1 MLTEKPMK
9 MKRGNY
15 VQILGTGAGDY
26 HLSSGLPPG
35 CPLDGNIGKAWQ
47 RGGKDIRHSSAM
59 FITPNI
65 LVELGEG
72 TAGQLTACGIPAE
85 RIRHLVVSHGHY
97 DHFYPAKALDFADK
111 LSVPLRIHGN
121 GMIRDALDFAATYR
135 WDDAA
140 KEFVVQER
148 RRNYRVKTVT
158 LNKTFALGKVKVTPV
173 LSSHFI
179 DKVYGILEQQAL
191 NFVFE
196 RGGKTLFYNLDSNW
210 LLPQTLE
217 FLSKYRFDIAIFDAT
232 WCDLT
237 IDIKNTGHHN
247 FPMLEKT
254 LTQFRDRGMLKDKAR
269 IVYSHLSTDTVPP
282 HEETAA
288 RLAQQ
293 GVTLAYDGLALEF

>member
-26 HLSSGLPPG
+26 HLPAGLQPG
-35 CPLDGNIGKAWQ
+35 YPMDGNTGKAWQ
-47 RGGKDIRHSSAM
+47 RGGKDIRHSPAM
-59 FITPNI
+59 FISPNI
-65 LVELGEG
+65 LVELGDG
-72 TAGQLTACGIPAE
+72 TAEQLTACGIPCE
-85 RIRHLVVSHGHY
+85 RIRYLVVSHGHY
-97 DHFYPAKALDFADK
+97 DHFYPGKVLDFVDK
-111 LSVPLRIHGN
+111 LSSPLRIHGN

-135 WDDAA
+135 WDDAN
-140 KEFVVQER
+140 KEFVVHER

-158 LNKTFALGKVKVTPV
+158 LAKTFALGKVKVTPV

-179 DKVYGILEQQAL
+179 NRDYGILEQQAL

-210 LLPQTLE
+210 LLPGTLE
-217 FLSKYRFDIAIFDAT
+217 FLAKYRFDIAILDAT

-237 IDIKNTGHHN
+237 VDIKNTGHHN
-247 FPMLEKT
+247 FQMLEKT
-254 LTQFRDRGMLKDKAR
+254 LSQFRERGMLKDNA
-269 IVYSHLSTDTVPP
+269 IVVYSHLSTATVPP

-293 GVTLAYDGLALEF
+293 GITLAYDGLALEF